1 MSQCSFRENGEKKEG
16 QLDFTTAV
24 KMNIYQTIA
33 ETTQVPD
40 VTDVAKSMGR
50 PPAEVQQAFEALANQ
65 RLLVLEPGDKTR
77 IRMAPPFSGIETP
90 VLVRVMGKSYHA
102 NCAWDALGVAA
113 ALHQDA
119 DIVAT
124 CAYSGESL
132 PIHVRQERVLPVDCL
147 AHFAVPAALW
157 WQDIIYT

>member
-1 MSQCSFRENGEKKEG
+1 
-16 QLDFTTAV
+16 
-24 KMNIYQTIA
+24 MNIYETVA
-33 ETTQVPD
+33 GTTQLPSVNE
-40 VTDVAKSMGR
+40 VAASMGR
-50 PPAEVQQAFEALANQ
+50 AQADVQEAFEALADQ
-65 RLLVLEPGDKTR
+65 RLLVLEPGDRTR
-77 IRMAPPFSGIETP
+77 IRMASPFSGIETP
-90 VLVRVMGKSYHA
+90 FLVQVQDKSYYA

-119 DIVAT
+119 DVIVN

-132 PIHVRQERVLPVDCL
+132 PIHVRGDRVLPVDCL

>member
-1 MSQCSFRENGEKKEG
+1 LKEG

-33 ETTQVPD
+33 ETTKLPNVA
-40 VTDVAKSMGR
+40 DVAKSMGQ
-50 PPAEVQQAFEALANQ
+50 PPAEVQEAFEALAGQ
-65 RLLVLEPGDKTR
+65 RLLVLEPGDRTR

-90 VLVRVMGKSYHA
+90 FLVQVKGKSYYA

-113 ALHQDA
+113 ALHQNA
-119 DIVAT
+119 DVVAN
-124 CAYSGESL
+124 CAYSGEPL
-132 PIHVRQERVLPVDCL
+132 PIHVRQEQVLPVDCL

-157 WQDIIYT
+157 WHDIIYT

>member
-1 MSQCSFRENGEKKEG
+1 MD
-16 QLDFTTAV
+16 LTTAV

-40 VTDVAKSMGR
+40 AGQVAEAMAL
-50 PPAEVQQAFEALANQ
+50 PEFDIQQAFESLAGQ

-77 IRMAPPFSGIETP
+77 IRMAPPFSGIKTP
-90 VLVRVMGKSYHA
+90 MGVQVAGKSYYA
-102 NCAWDALGVAA
+102 NCSWDALGVAA

-119 DIVAT
+119 DIDAH
-124 CAYSGESL
+124 CAHSSMSL
-132 PIHVRQERVLPVDCL
+132 PIRVRHGRVEAVDCV

-157 WQDIIYT
+157 WQDIVYT